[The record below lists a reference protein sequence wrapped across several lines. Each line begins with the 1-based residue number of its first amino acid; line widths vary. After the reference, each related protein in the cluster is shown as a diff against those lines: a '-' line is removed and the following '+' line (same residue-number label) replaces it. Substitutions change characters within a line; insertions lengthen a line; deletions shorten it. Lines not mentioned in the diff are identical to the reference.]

1 VSTHIEFALISR
13 VIEDKDFTSLEK
25 AQITSDFFTVPE
37 VRQVYEYLRYIYH
50 HPQTTGLVPS
60 LDMVKQYYP
69 SFNATYAPDQ
79 VPVLCKALRDQK
91 LKIELWGLIQ
101 KLSLEADKDPY
112 AALVSLKSGVQTIA
126 GLEQVSHDLSM
137 SGAYQT
143 LMDKYASVSQA
154 GGLLGIPFPWHE
166 LNVETQGLQNGQY
179 FVIYGRPGS
188 MKTWVALYMAVHA
201 YMHSHRRVLYYTRE
215 MPNLQIAQ
223 RVAAAMCS
231 VDYRAFKNG
240 TLQPEL
246 FAYVQQVLQ
255 HLMAGEEMV
264 AKTSGHQ
271 PAFIITAD
279 RSANG
284 GGVGWLQAK
293 IKELQPDIV
302 FVDGVYLM
310 RDDRSNQRTTDWKN
324 ILHISQDLRQ
334 TALGVNI
341 PVVAITQANKQS
353 DKVKGADFVDMAFTD
368 AFNQDADAVFKT
380 KHIMRRDDHGL
391 KHSEVHMYSP
401 KLREGALD
409 GIVINGTP
417 ATDFSFI
424 RPIIEEEVEEDYGTE
439 AKKQQA
445 KPPGSAF
452 RKDPSNYRQVD
463 PKIPA
468 PK

>member
-1 VSTHIEFALISR
+1 MSTHIEFALISR

-25 AQITSDFFTVPE
+25 NQITSDFFTVPE
-37 VRQVYEYLRYIYH
+37 VRQVYEYLRFVYH
-50 HPQTTGLVPS
+50 HPQTTGMVPS

-69 SFNATYAPDQ
+69 SFNASYAPDA
-79 VPVLCKALRDQK
+79 VPILCKALRDQK

-112 AALVSLKSGVQTIA
+112 SAIVSLRSAVQTIS
-126 GLEQVSHDLSM
+126 GLEQVSNDMSM
-137 SGAYQT
+137 SGSFQI

-154 GGLLGIPFPWHE
+154 GGILGIPFPWDL
-166 LNVETQGLQNGQY
+166 LNQETQGLQNGQY
-179 FVIYGRPGS
+179 IVLYGRPGS

-201 YMHSHRRVLYYTRE
+201 YMKSRRRVLYYTRE

-223 RVAAAMCS
+223 RVAAAMCG

-240 TLQPEL
+240 TLDPTL
-246 FAYVQQVLQ
+246 FAYVQAVLQ
-255 HLMAGEEMV
+255 GLMADEES
-264 AKTSGHQ
+264 AGKHGHQ

-293 IKELQPDIV
+293 IKEVKPDIV

-334 TALGVNI
+334 TALGMNI
-341 PVVAITQANKQS
+341 PIIAITQANKQS

-368 AFNQDADAVFKT
+368 AFNQDADAVFKV
-380 KHIMRRDDHGL
+380 KHIMRRDDQGQ
-391 KHSEVHMYSP
+391 KHSEIHMYSP

-409 GIVINGTP
+409 GIIINGTP

-424 RPIIEEEVEEDYGTE
+424 RPIVEEEIEEEYGAET
-439 AKKQQA
+439 KKHQV
-445 KPPGSAF
+445 KPPGATF
-452 RKDPSNYRQVD
+452 RNDPANYRSVD
-463 PKIPA
+463 PKIPIV
-468 PK
+468 K